1 MDSLNS
7 AFKAFKDWKRM
18 MLAGTTNLERGN
30 FSDVLLAATTSLMRH
45 PDDSRFSLPVE
56 EPRKSASQGQIRTA
70 APALKLSELQLSKSV
85 AVEYQILS
93 QTSEERDFD
102 GHGER
107 RTFRYC
113 LQRGFDYYLGN
124 GTILPSKDTDGQIFQ
139 WLVVF
144 YINNYPGCQ
153 TFHFEVIDK
162 LGALRRLLKKSSGR
176 ELTEDDARVMI
187 SES

>member
-1 MDSLNS
+1 MDSLNA
-7 AFKAFKDWKRM
+7 AFEAFKDWKRLIM
-18 MLAGTTNLERGN
+18 AGTTNFNGGN

-45 PDDSRFSLPVE
+45 PDDSRFSNVRELPK
-56 EPRKSASQGQIRTA
+56 PASQGQIRTT
-70 APALKLSELQLSKSV
+70 APASKPSEIQPLKS
-85 AVEYQILS
+85 ATHEYRILC

-107 RTFRYC
+107 RKFRYC

-124 GTILPSKDTDGQIFQ
+124 GTILPSKDADSGEIFQ

-153 TFHFEVIDK
+153 TFHYWVEDCG
-162 LGALRRLLKKSSGR
+162 GALRRLLKKSSGK

-187 SES
+187 SEA